1 MQQENINQHSMKPEN
16 QVQDFSLMESGVFYK
31 LLVKLK
37 LTGPHLEHSGRKIL
51 ALICITWLPLFILA
65 WIHSTIPDLKVPFLK
80 NIEVHIRF
88 LAALPIFVLAE
99 VVANKRIRM
108 LIKQFYL
115 RKITNEEDLPLL
127 NKAIQK
133 ATRLADSKIADAILV
148 IMVFTLGNW
157 FWGMNFSL
165 NKVNTWYAIVNDGVK
180 HFTNAGD
187 WYAFVSVPIFQYLL
201 IRWVYNLFVFGYLL
215 NQISKL
221 NLRIT
226 PIHPDRSGGI
236 GFLVDYLHLIT
247 PFVFALS
254 TLSAGGIADKIFF
267 EGTELFDF
275 RFTIFGF
282 VVSSVA
288 ITISPLLLFIPKL
301 YYHKRKDFREYGI
314 LSTRYVHDF
323 YDKWIAGKNPNSEP
337 LLGTPDIQSLAD
349 LDGSYSIARDM
360 RAVPFTFQN
369 FTALVLIACL
379 PFVPLLLTVMSVDK
393 LAEWLFN
400 TLF

>member
-1 MQQENINQHSMKPEN
+1 MQGEKNINITQSVN
-16 QVQDFSLMESGVFYK
+16 QVQDFSLMQSGIFYNLFWKSK
-31 LLVKLK
+31 LCGVN
-37 LTGPHLEHSGRKIL
+37 LEHPERKIL
-51 ALICITWLPLFILA
+51 ALTLITWLPLLILSL
-65 WIHSTIPDLKVPFLK
+65 IHSSIPDLKVPFLH

-99 VVANKRIRM
+99 VVANRRIRI

-115 RKITNEEDLPLL
+115 RRIIGDEELPLL
-127 NKAIQK
+127 NNAIQK
-133 ATRLADSKIADAILV
+133 ATRLANSKIADAIL
-148 IMVFTLGNW
+148 ILLVFTLGNW
-157 FWGMNFSL
+157 FWGMNFTLS
-165 NKVNTWYAIVNDGVK
+165 KVNTWCATVNDGVK
-180 HFTNAGD
+180 HFTLAGD
-187 WYAFVSVPIFQYLL
+187 WYAFISVPIFQFVL
-201 IRWVYNLFVFGYLL
+201 IRWIYNLFVFGYLL
-215 NQISKL
+215 FQISKL
-221 NLRIT
+221 NLRII

-267 EGTELFDF
+267 EGTGLYDF
-275 RFTIFGF
+275 RFTIFGY
-282 VVSSVA
+282 VISTVT

-301 YYHKRKDFREYGI
+301 YNHKRRDFREYGI
-314 LSTRYVHDF
+314 LSTKYVHDF
-323 YDKWIAGKNPNSEP
+323 YDKWIAGKNPAGEQ

-369 FTALVLIACL
+369 FTSLLLIACL